1 MAKLT
6 FLGTGGSMGVPIIGC
21 ECQVCTS
28 DDPKNKRT
36 RPSALLEIDGKT
48 IVIDAGPDYRTQALR
63 EGIRHI
69 DGVIFTH
76 AHHDHTAGLD
86 DLRVYTMRREDPIP
100 CLASQP
106 TAEDLKKRYDYIF
119 KTYDQTKLVS
129 NVDLQIMKGE
139 RGEVSFLDIPIKYLT
154 YVQSDMPVN
163 GLCIGNLA
171 FITDIKEFPESVYND
186 LAGTDILVV
195 SALRYSKS
203 YMHLSIEEAV
213 AFSNR
218 VGAKQ
223 TWFTHIAHDLDH
235 HSVNLD
241 LPSNIQ
247 LAYDGL
253 SIEFQT

>member
-1 MAKLT
+1 
-6 FLGTGGSMGVPIIGC
+6 MGVPIIGC
-21 ECQVCTS
+21 DCFVCS
-28 DDPKNKRT
+28 SEDPKNKRT
-36 RPSALLEIDGKT
+36 RPSAMLEIDGRT

-63 EGIRHI
+63 EGIDQI

-86 DLRVYTMRREDPIP
+86 DLRVYTMRRQDPIP
-100 CLASQP
+100 CLASKP
-106 TAEDLKKRYDYIF
+106 TADDLRARYEYIF
-119 KTYDQTKLVS
+119 SASDHTKLVS
-129 NVDLQIMKGE
+129 KVDLQIMEGD
-139 RGEVSFLDIPIKYLT
+139 RGEVSFLNLPIKYLT
-154 YVQSDMPVN
+154 YIQSDMPVN

-171 FITDIKEFPESVYND
+171 FITDIKDYPETVYED
-186 LAGTDILVV
+186 LHGIEVLVL

-213 AFSNR
+213 EFSR
-218 VGAKQ
+218 KVGAKQ

-235 HSVNLD
+235 TEVNQD

-253 SIEFQT
+253 SIDFQT